1 VFYISKGIILN
12 YKIKGRNNGTLQE
25 HFQLQYQLLNRHLRE
40 FGITPW
46 LAYGLMAVLFV
57 GISELFFRRLIA
69 PEYIY
74 PLIGLSFFGVL
85 QNAERSEFF
94 KRIYLPQKYQKI
106 RMAEYLLLALPIVI
120 FLLFKAAFLSSVGF
134 LIIALMMRFLPDM
147 KISGQSLPTPF
158 GRFPFE
164 FSVGFR
170 KSFPGFILAAILL
183 GIGLKV
189 DNFNLGM
196 FSLGLVFF
204 IFLGYFSL
212 AEPLTYIRFFTC
224 SKSDFLQRK
233 MKTAA
238 LYSIGFALPY
248 ALVLGMFYPEKILF
262 IAVLL
267 VLGIL
272 YVWAALLGKYAAYPS
287 TLNILQGFALGFSLM
302 FPPLLLLIIPWF
314 YKLALKNNKI
324 LLDA

>member
-1 VFYISKGIILN
+1 M
-12 YKIKGRNNGTLQE
+12 QE

-46 LAYGLMAVLFV
+46 LAYGLMAVLFA
-57 GISELFFRRLIA
+57 GISELFFRRLMM

-94 KRIYLPQKYQKI
+94 KRIYLPRKYQKI
-106 RMAEYLLLALPIVI
+106 RVVEYVLVALPILL
-120 FLLFKAAFLSSVGF
+120 FLLYKAAFLSSIGF
-134 LIIALMMRFLPDM
+134 LIIAMVMSFLPDI
-147 KISGQSLPTPF
+147 KVSGKSLPTPF

-164 FSVGFR
+164 FTVGFR
-170 KSFPGFILAAILL
+170 KSFPAFILAAILL
-183 GIGLKV
+183 VIGLKV

-196 FSLGLVFF
+196 FSLALVFF

-212 AEPLTYIRFFTC
+212 AEPLTYIRLFTC
-224 SKSDFLQRK
+224 SKSEFLQRK

-248 ALVLGMFYPEKILF
+248 ALTLGIFYPAKILF
-262 IAVLL
+262 IVLL
-267 VLGIL
+267 LLLGVL
-272 YVWAALLGKYAAYPS
+272 YVWAALLVKYAAYPS
-287 TLNILQGFALGFSLM
+287 SLNILQGFSLGFSLM

-314 YKLALKNNKI
+314 YRLALKNEKI